1 VLSSIRMCA
10 AIWRGPDVA
19 MESEVKLAI
28 LSWYAYAESG
38 AAAEAGGWASAQSQ
52 EVIDRR
58 DGDLSDPERVVELF
72 NDARTLDSDLTPQG
86 WKYLWSHYG
95 LQGLIDL
102 ARRGD
107 WPESVGDEE
116 VADALVRESLAA
128 GYDPVS
134 GQFGELDDQTQCFEL
149 IEA

>member
-1 VLSSIRMCA
+1 
-10 AIWRGPDVA
+10 
-19 MESEVKLAI
+19 VKLAI

-38 AAAEAGGWASAQSQ
+38 AAAEAGGWTAAQAG
-52 EVIDRR
+52 EAVDRGT
-58 DGDLSDPERVVELF
+58 DDLSNPQRVVELF
-72 NDARTLDSDLTPQG
+72 SDARVMDSDLTPQG

-107 WPESVGDEE
+107 WPESAGDEE
-116 VADALVRESLAA
+116 VADALMRESLAA

-134 GQFGELDDQTQCFEL
+134 GQFGQLDEETKAFEL
-149 IEA
+149 LDA

>member
-1 VLSSIRMCA
+1 
-10 AIWRGPDVA
+10 
-19 MESEVKLAI
+19 VKLAI

-38 AAAEAGGWASAQSQ
+38 AAAEAGGWASSELVERIGPCSDLVEGTRMPAQDAGQRS
-52 EVIDRR
+52 D
-58 DGDLSDPERVVELF
+58 DLSNPERVAELF
-72 NDARTLDSDLTPQG
+72 CDARALDSDLTPQG

-107 WPESVGDEE
+107 WPQSTGDEE

-134 GQFGELDDQTQCFEL
+134 GQFGELDEETNAFEL

>member
-1 VLSSIRMCA
+1 MRA
-10 AIWRGPDVA
+10 ARCCDSEDVRELA
-19 MESEVKLAI
+19 VKQAI

-38 AAAEAGGWASAQSQ
+38 AAAEAGGWAAAQAQ
-52 EVIDRR
+52 EAVDGRV
-58 DGDLSDPERVVELF
+58 GDLSDPQRVVELF
-72 NDARTLDSDLTPQG
+72 NDARTLDADLTPQG

-107 WPESVGDEE
+107 WPETAADEE
-116 VADALVRESLAA
+116 VADALMRESLAA

-134 GQFGELDDQTQCFEL
+134 GQFGALDSDTQAFEPL
-149 IEA
+149 IDV

>member
-1 VLSSIRMCA
+1 
-10 AIWRGPDVA
+10 
-19 MESEVKLAI
+19 VKLAI

-38 AAAEAGGWASAQSQ
+38 AAAAEGGWAATSVEEA
-52 EVIDRR
+52 VATRAD
-58 DGDLSDPERVVELF
+58 DLSNPQRVVELF
-72 NDARTLDSDLTPQG
+72 CDARALDSDLTPQG

-107 WPESVGDEE
+107 WPESAGDEE

-134 GQFGELDDQTQCFEL
+134 GQFGRLDENTKAFEL
-149 IEA
+149 IEV

>member
-1 VLSSIRMCA
+1 M
-10 AIWRGPDVA
+10 
-19 MESEVKLAI
+19 KLAI

-38 AAAEAGGWASAQSQ
+38 AAAEAGGWAAPQA
-52 EVIDRR
+52 EEAGGRR
-58 DGDLSDPERVVELF
+58 ADDLSDPERVVELF
-72 NDARTLDSDLTPQG
+72 CDARTLDSNLTPQG

-107 WPESVGDEE
+107 WPESAPDEE
-116 VADALVRESLAA
+116 VADALMRESLAA

-134 GQFGELDDQTQCFEL
+134 GQFGELDEDTQEFEPV
-149 IEA
+149 AG

>member
-1 VLSSIRMCA
+1 
-10 AIWRGPDVA
+10 
-19 MESEVKLAI
+19 VKLAI

-38 AAAEAGGWASAQSQ
+38 AAAEAGGWASAQAQ
-52 EVIDRR
+52 EAVDRR
-58 DGDLSDPERVVELF
+58 WDDLSNPQCVVELF
-72 NDARTLDSDLTPQG
+72 SDARVMDSDLTPQG

-107 WPESVGDEE
+107 WPVSAGDEE

-134 GQFGELDDQTQCFEL
+134 GQFGALDEETQEFEL
-149 IEA
+149 IDV

>member
-1 VLSSIRMCA
+1 
-10 AIWRGPDVA
+10 
-19 MESEVKLAI
+19 VKLAI

-38 AAAEAGGWASAQSQ
+38 AAAEVGGWARTELVERAFPQPQDAGSPRA
-52 EVIDRR
+52 D
-58 DGDLSDPERVVELF
+58 DLSNPDRVAELF
-72 NDARTLDSDLTPQG
+72 CDAGAMDSGLTPQG

-102 ARRGD
+102 ARRED
-107 WPESVGDEE
+107 WPESAGDEE

-134 GQFGELDDQTQCFEL
+134 GLFGALDEETQAFEL
-149 IEA
+149 IEV

>member
-1 VLSSIRMCA
+1 M
-10 AIWRGPDVA
+10 
-19 MESEVKLAI
+19 KLAI

-38 AAAEAGGWASAQSQ
+38 AAAEAGGWATAQAQ
-52 EVIDRR
+52 EPV
-58 DGDLSDPERVVELF
+58 DGPADDLSNPQRVVELF
-72 NDARTLDSDLTPQG
+72 SDARALDSDLTPEG

-107 WPESVGDEE
+107 WPESAGDEE
-116 VADALVRESLAA
+116 VADALMRESLAA

-134 GQFGELDDQTQCFEL
+134 GQFGEMDENTQAFQL
-149 IEA
+149 VEA

>member
-1 VLSSIRMCA
+1 MKR
-10 AIWRGPDVA
+10 
-19 MESEVKLAI
+19 AI

-38 AAAEAGGWASAQSQ
+38 AAAQAGGWANSATQAG
-52 EVIDRR
+52 VDRR
-58 DGDLSDPERVVELF
+58 SEELSDPQRVVELF
-72 NDARTLDSDLTPQG
+72 SDARSLDSDLTRQG

-107 WPESVGDEE
+107 WPESTGDEE
-116 VADALVRESLAA
+116 VAEALVRESLAA

-134 GQFGELDDQTQCFEL
+134 GQFGEMNEETNAFQLV
-149 IEA
+149 EA